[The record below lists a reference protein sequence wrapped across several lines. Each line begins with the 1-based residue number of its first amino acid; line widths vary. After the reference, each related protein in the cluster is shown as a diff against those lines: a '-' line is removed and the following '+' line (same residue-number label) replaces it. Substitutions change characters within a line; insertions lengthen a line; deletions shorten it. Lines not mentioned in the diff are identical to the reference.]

1 VKAEAAV
8 APADEMQTS
17 RSPLYVRGLPTST
30 GEELNQLAEA
40 PGIATVLGDYPG
52 AT

>member
-17 RSPLYVRGLPTST
+17 RSALYVRGLPTST
-30 GEELNQLAEA
+30 GEELNQLAR
-40 PGIATVLGDYPG
+40 GIVTVLGDYLG